1 MLKIRKRN
9 NIVNE
14 VKLSSKM
21 SKNVTQKLLPLTSD
35 FIKAVGYKMN
45 IQILIVFLHTNKE

>member
-9 NIVNE
+9 NIGNE

-21 SKNVTQKLLPLTSD
+21 SKNVTHKLLELTSD
-35 FIKAVGYKMN
+35 FIKAVGYKIN
-45 IQILIVFLHTNKE
+45 ICILIVFLHTNKE

>member
-9 NIVNE
+9 NIGNE

-21 SKNVTQKLLPLTSD
+21 SKNVTQKLLELTSD
-35 FIKAVGYKMN
+35 FIKAVGYKIN
-45 IQILIVFLHTNKE
+45 ICILIVFLHTNKE